1 MNAQSAA
8 ARSIVDAGRALPRS
22 AHNFLSASQEAAP
35 TAHSFSRQ
43 KVQDG
48 QIRPNR
54 RSHMK
59 ALFVSLTIAACV
71 FSFALRAEAQAPA
84 EHSMTGC
91 LAKGD
96 DAGTFKLTDL
106 EKGPKE
112 VVIAQTTANLTP
124 HLGHKVEITGVA
136 IPGKDKTHTMKVTA
150 VKMISATC
158 P

>member
-1 MNAQSAA
+1 MQLNK
-8 ARSIVDAGRALPRS
+8 RC
-22 AHNFLSASQEAAP
+22 
-35 TAHSFSRQ
+35 
-43 KVQDG
+43 
-48 QIRPNR
+48 
-54 RSHMK
+54 HMK
-59 ALFVSLTIAACV
+59 AIIVQLMFAACV
-71 FSFALRAEAQAPA
+71 LGFGVRAEAQGAPT

-112 VVIAQTTANLTP
+112 VVIAETTANLTP

-136 IPGKDKTHTMKVTA
+136 VPGKDKTHTMKVTA